1 MRLNLWTCWI
11 SPVLNIEGI
20 MNLRTRRGRGETRVF
35 TDSLNDIMF
44 FLMLFF
50 LLASAVAN
58 PQVVKLLLPRSAA
71 GEQSVAK
78 KTITVSVTQDLKYY
92 LDKEEIP
99 LENLLPSLQ
108 AAMQPGE
115 ELTIMLY
122 ADSSVPIQNVIS
134 VMDVAN
140 KLKIRLVLATE
151 PLAN

>member
-1 MRLNLWTCWI
+1 
-11 SPVLNIEGI
+11 
-20 MNLRTRRGRGETRVF
+20 MNLRAKRNKSEVRVF

-50 LLASAVAN
+50 LLASAVSN
-58 PQVVKLLLPRSAA
+58 PQVVKLLLPRSSA

-92 LDKEEIP
+92 LDKEEVP
-99 LENLLPSLQ
+99 YENLLNAIQ
-108 AAMQPGE
+108 AYVQPGE
-115 ELTIMLY
+115 ELTVMLY
-122 ADSSVPIQNVIS
+122 ADSTVPIQNVIS

-151 PLAN
+151 PMREQ

>member
-1 MRLNLWTCWI
+1 
-11 SPVLNIEGI
+11 
-20 MNLRTRRGRGETRVF
+20 MNLRARRNRSEIRVF

-58 PQVVKLLLPRSAA
+58 PQVVKLLLPRSNA

-78 KTITVSVTQDLKYY
+78 KTVTVSVTQDLKYY
-92 LDKEEIP
+92 LDKQEVP
-99 LENLLPSLQ
+99 YENLLNALQ
-108 AAMQPGE
+108 AYVQPGE

-122 ADSSVPIQNVIS
+122 ADSTVPIQNVIS

-151 PLAN
+151 PLKE

>member
-1 MRLNLWTCWI
+1 
-11 SPVLNIEGI
+11 
-20 MNLRTRRGRGETRVF
+20 MNLRTRRNRAETRVF

-58 PQVVKLLLPRSAA
+58 PQVVKLLLPRSSA

-78 KTITVSVTQDLKYY
+78 KTLTVSVTHDLKYF
-92 LDKEEIP
+92 LDKQEVP
-99 LENLLPSLQ
+99 LENLLPMLQ
-108 AAMQPGE
+108 ASMQPNE
-115 ELTIMLY
+115 DLTIMLY

-151 PLAN
+151 PISN

>member
-1 MRLNLWTCWI
+1 
-11 SPVLNIEGI
+11 
-20 MNLRTRRGRGETRVF
+20 MNLRARRNKSEIRVF

-58 PQVVKLLLPRSAA
+58 PQVVKLLLPRSSA

-78 KTITVSVTQDLKYY
+78 RTLTVSVTQDLKYY
-92 LDKEEIP
+92 LDKQQVPFNDLLNEI
-99 LENLLPSLQ
+99 Q
-108 AAMQPGE
+108 QQMQPGE

-122 ADSSVPIQNVIS
+122 ADSTVPIQNIIS
-134 VMDVAN
+134 VMDIAN

-151 PLAN
+151 PLKE

>member
-1 MRLNLWTCWI
+1 
-11 SPVLNIEGI
+11 
-20 MNLRTRRGRGETRVF
+20 MNLRNRRHKPTAEVHTAA
-35 TDSLNDIMF
+35 LNDIMF

-58 PQVVKLLLPRSAA
+58 PQVVKLLLPKSSA

-78 KTITVSVTQDLKYY
+78 KTMTVSITADLNYHVDKQTVS
-92 LDKEEIP
+92 LDQLEP
-99 LENLLPSLQ
+99 LIQSQIVN
-108 AAMQPGE
+108 GE

-140 KLKIRLVLATE
+140 KNRVKLVLATE
-151 PLAN
+151 PKKD

>member
-1 MRLNLWTCWI
+1 
-11 SPVLNIEGI
+11 
-20 MNLRTRRGRGETRVF
+20 MNLRNRRHKPTAEVHTAA
-35 TDSLNDIMF
+35 LNDIMF

-58 PQVVKLLLPRSAA
+58 PQVVKLLLPKSSA

-78 KTITVSVTQDLKYY
+78 KTMTVSITADLNYHV
-92 LDKEEIP
+92 DKQTVSLEQLEP
-99 LENLLPSLQ
+99 LIQSQIVN
-108 AAMQPGE
+108 GE

-140 KLKIRLVLATE
+140 KNRVKLVLATE
-151 PLAN
+151 PKKE

>member
-1 MRLNLWTCWI
+1 
-11 SPVLNIEGI
+11 
-20 MNLRTRRGRGETRVF
+20 MNLRNRRHKPTAEVHTAA
-35 TDSLNDIMF
+35 LNDIMF

-58 PQVVKLLLPRSAA
+58 PQVVKLLLPKSSA

-78 KTITVSVTQDLKYY
+78 KTMTVSITADLNYHV
-92 LDKEEIP
+92 DKQTVNLEQLEP
-99 LENLLPSLQ
+99 LIQSQIVN
-108 AAMQPGE
+108 GE

-140 KLKIRLVLATE
+140 KNRVRLVLATE
-151 PLAN
+151 PKKD

>member
-1 MRLNLWTCWI
+1 
-11 SPVLNIEGI
+11 
-20 MNLRTRRGRGETRVF
+20 MNLRTRRRKTETRVF

-58 PQVVKLLLPRSAA
+58 PQVVKLLLPQSSA

-78 KTITVSVTQDLKYY
+78 KTITVSVTHDLKYY

-99 LENLLPSLQ
+99 LENLLPTLQ
-108 AAMQPGE
+108 ATMQPDE

-140 KLKIRLVLATE
+140 KLRIRLVLATE
-151 PLAN
+151 PLGN

>member
-1 MRLNLWTCWI
+1 
-11 SPVLNIEGI
+11 
-20 MNLRTRRGRGETRVF
+20 MNLKARRNRSEVRVF

-50 LLASAVAN
+50 LLASAVSN
-58 PQVVKLLLPRSAA
+58 PQVVKLLLPRSSA

-78 KTITVSVTQDLKYY
+78 KTITVSVTENLKYY
-92 LDKEEIP
+92 LDKQEVP
-99 LENLLPSLQ
+99 YENLQDAIQ
-108 AAMQPGE
+108 AFVQPGE

-151 PLAN
+151 PLKN

>member
-1 MRLNLWTCWI
+1 M
-11 SPVLNIEGI
+11 
-20 MNLRTRRGRGETRVF
+20 F

-58 PQVVKLLLPRSAA
+58 PQVVKLLLPRSSA

-78 KTITVSVTQDLKYY
+78 RTLTVSVTQDLKYY
-92 LDKEEIP
+92 LDKQQVPFNDLLNEI
-99 LENLLPSLQ
+99 Q
-108 AAMQPGE
+108 QQMQPGE

-122 ADSSVPIQNVIS
+122 ADSTVPIQNIIS
-134 VMDVAN
+134 VMDIAN

-151 PLAN
+151 PLKE

>member
-1 MRLNLWTCWI
+1 
-11 SPVLNIEGI
+11 
-20 MNLRTRRGRGETRVF
+20 MNLRTRRNKSEIRVF

-58 PQVVKLLLPRSAA
+58 PQVVKLLLPRSSA

-78 KTITVSVTQDLKYY
+78 KTVTVSVTQDLKYY
-92 LDKEEIP
+92 LDKQEVP
-99 LENLLPSLQ
+99 YENLLSAIQ
-108 AAMQPGE
+108 AHVQPGE

-122 ADSSVPIQNVIS
+122 ADSTVPIQNVIS

-151 PLAN
+151 PLRE